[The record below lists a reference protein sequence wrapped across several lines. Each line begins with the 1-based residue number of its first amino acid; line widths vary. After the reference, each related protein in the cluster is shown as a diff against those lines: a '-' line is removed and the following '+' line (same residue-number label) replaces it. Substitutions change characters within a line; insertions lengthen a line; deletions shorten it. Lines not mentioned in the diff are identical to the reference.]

1 MLPNASL
8 EGKNVR
14 LRPVAEDDL
23 PSLLEWLNDPEV
35 NRWLAL
41 PQGPPVS
48 LEAEHRWLVAIK
60 EDPSQIA
67 WSIETKDG
75 ILLGDL
81 VLHLSQVH
89 PESAQLGLFIGNKE
103 RWSQGLG
110 TDAVTTFLAHAFD
123 SLGLHRV
130 YLQVDAEN
138 SRAHRCFE
146 KSGFRREGLVREFRR
161 RWGDEHFVDGLLM
174 AVLSDE
180 FQG

>member
-1 MLPNASL
+1 MLPNAAL
-8 EGKNVR
+8 EGKKVR
-14 LRPVAEDDL
+14 LRPVGEDDL
-23 PSLLEWLNDPEV
+23 PSLLEWLNDPEI

-41 PQGPPVS
+41 PQGPPDS
-48 LEAEHRWLVAIK
+48 LEAEHRWLVAIN

-89 PESAQLGLFIGNKE
+89 PESDQLGMFIGSKE

-110 TDAVTTFLAHAFD
+110 TDAVTTLLAHAFD
-123 SLGLHRV
+123 SMGLHRV

-138 SRAHRCFE
+138 ARAHRCFE
-146 KSGFRREGLVREFRR
+146 KSGFRREGLVQEFRR
-161 RWGDEHFVDGLLM
+161 RWGDDRFVDGLLM

-180 FQG
+180 FER